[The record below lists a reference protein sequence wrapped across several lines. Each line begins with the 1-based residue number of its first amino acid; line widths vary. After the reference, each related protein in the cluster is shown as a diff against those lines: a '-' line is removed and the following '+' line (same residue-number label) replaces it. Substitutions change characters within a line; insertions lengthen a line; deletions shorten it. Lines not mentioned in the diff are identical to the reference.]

1 MWQNADDECVLGC
14 AQFDK
19 NEQKGPDFLKI
30 NPNGRIPA
38 LVDHSDNTTVW
49 ESKAI
54 LLYLVEKYDTSHSI
68 SVTDAAEKIETLT
81 YLFFQASGQGPYF
94 GQAAHFK
101 MFAPEKVPYAI
112 KRYEDETKRVLS
124 VLEDILATK
133 PSGWLVGDKVT
144 IADLSFITWNN
155 FGLAALVPEGTDTKA
170 LFPKVSAW
178 HEKLLALPYVAEA
191 LAEKAAL

>member
-1 MWQNADDECVLGC
+1 MLTSPSSLARSRR
-14 AQFDK
+14 
-19 NEQKGPDFLKI
+19 
-30 NPNGRIPA
+30 RIPA
-38 LVDHSDNTTVW
+38 LVDHKANVTVW

-54 LLYLVEKYDTSHSI
+54 MLYLVEKYDTDNKI

-101 MFAPEKVPYAI
+101 MFAPEKIPYAI

-124 VLEDILATK
+124 VLEDILAAK
-133 PSGWLVGDKVT
+133 PSGWLVGDKCT
-144 IADLSFITWNN
+144 IADLSFISWNN
-155 FGLAALVPEGTDTKA
+155 FGMTMLVPEGTDAKSE
-170 LFPKVSAW
+170 FPKVSAW
-178 HEKLLALPYVAEA
+178 HAKLAELAYVKEA